1 MPGILSPY
9 IAGLMTKNVKTETK
23 NSFYF
28 IFVTFF
34 VMKHTQEEW
43 QMVFIICS
51 LIYIIGGTI
60 SLFLLDA
67 NLQPWAKLDNKNI
80 KESDLKGENI

>member
-1 MPGILSPY
+1 
-9 IAGLMTKNVKTETK
+9 
-23 NSFYF
+23 
-28 IFVTFF
+28 
-34 VMKHTQEEW
+34 MKHTQEEW